1 VIAASSTQTDEQR
14 VVASAIAF
22 KLASLGLSAKFAE
35 PISVGPIVSVYRFTP
50 VGSTRVANIEALAQ
64 DFAIAL
70 GVEDV
75 FVKRM
80 PGEVAV
86 GIFVPN
92 RQRSWV
98 KWRDCVGP
106 QALNQQSLCRVPLLL
121 GIDYLGRRVV
131 EDLTLFPHLLIAG
144 STGSGKSTLLSSII
158 ATVIYVNKSED
169 IKFVLSDTTGVEWGH
184 FVGAPHL
191 LFEPATN
198 IYQTLERLDWLIE
211 IMESRLKELSKYGL
225 RNILEYNAE
234 SDRHQLHRK
243 GVSSQKLPYII
254 LIIDELSDLLADRR
268 RENESRSPTLGK
280 VAEAKLCQLAQK
292 ARKTGIHIIAST
304 QRPSV
309 KLVQGDIKANF
320 PARLSFRLPSG
331 ADSRTVLGTEGA
343 EHLLSRGDM
352 LFINP
357 NKPGLQRLH
366 AAEASLEDI
375 QAAVDVASRKE
386 AT

>member
-1 VIAASSTQTDEQR
+1 VTVTSTQTDEQR
-14 VVASAIAF
+14 AVASAIAF
-22 KLASLGLSAKFAE
+22 KLASLGLSVKFVE
-35 PISVGPIVSVYRFTP
+35 PISVGPIVSAYRFVP
-50 VGSTRVANIEALAQ
+50 VGKTRVAHIEALAQ

-70 GVEDV
+70 SVEDV

-98 KWRDCVGP
+98 KWRDKVG
-106 QALNQQSLCRVPLLL
+106 QVKGYHDVALYKIPLFL
-121 GIDYLGRRVV
+121 GIDYLGNHVV

-144 STGSGKSTLLSSII
+144 STGSGKSTLLSAII
-158 ATVIYVNKSED
+158 ATIVYTVNSND

-198 IYQTLERLDWLIE
+198 IYQTLERLDWLIV
-211 IMESRLKELSKYGL
+211 IMESRLKELAKYGL
-225 RNILEYNAE
+225 RNILEYNA
-234 SDRHQLHRK
+234 SYFDTGTK
-243 GVSSQKLPYII
+243 KLPYIV
-254 LIIDELSDLLADRR
+254 LVIDELADLLADRR
-268 RENESRSPTLGK
+268 RSDEDRSPSLGK
-280 VAEAKLCQLAQK
+280 VAESKLSQLAQK
-292 ARKTGIHIIAST
+292 ARKTGIHVIAST

-309 KLVQGDIKANF
+309 KLLAGDIKANF

-331 ADSRTVLGTEGA
+331 ADSRTVLSTEGA
-343 EHLLSRGDM
+343 EHLLARGDM

-366 AAEASLEDI
+366 AAEASIEDI
-375 QAAVDVASRKE
+375 TAAVEVASRRE
-386 AT
+386 Q